1 MGKEIRGTTSRNEN
15 PGPGQYSSTAST
27 MKKAPLYSMSSVRP
41 RTAGSNY
48 VPGPGQYSATMTD
61 RPKSP
66 SYR

>member
-1 MGKEIRGTTSRNEN
+1 MGKEARGHSGRNEN
-15 PGPGQYSSTAST
+15 PGPGQYTSSAST
-27 MKKAPLYSMSSVRP
+27 LKKAPVYSISSVRP
-41 RTAGSNY
+41 KTAGNNY